1 MSHIFL
7 PTLLTGSSGRQWLL
21 YQNCGTISLIK
32 LSKPSIFQMKP
43 FRKWISL
50 SLMKSISKNSMA
62 YFWSV
67 TYPFLHPPLIC
78 TYLLRLLYCNFMLN
92 LPVTRVTH
100 NLCWMYSYKAYAIKT
115 QRRCEKFP
123 LLTQA
128 FNVQQYSLNKSPISN
143 FSYRLQTLFYICF
156 WNAQLCA
163 ICKSIR
169 NTYVF
174 KGAALMEL

>member
-1 MSHIFL
+1 MPYFL
-7 PTLLTGSSGRQWLL
+7 STLLTGSSGRQWLL
-21 YQNCGTISLIK
+21 YQNCGTLSLIK

-62 YFWSV
+62 NIPWNAHTCY
-67 TYPFLHPPLIC
+67 T
-78 TYLLRLLYCNFMLN
+78 TELRLLYCNFMLN

-128 FNVQQYSLNKSPISN
+128 FNVKQYSLNKSPISN
-143 FSYRLQTLFYICF
+143 FSSRLQTLFYICF

-169 NTYVF
+169 NT
-174 KGAALMEL
+174 